1 MVNQR
6 LRRAGL
12 PVAVSAVVAAV
23 AVVGTILANGT
34 AGAETTT
41 PAAGPDRAA
50 VVKAAED
57 LAAKYAAKGGT
68 KRAAAAAAGTDELNF
83 GDLTGD
89 GKADLAA
96 IDSSG
101 TLWVYPGKAYVYSG
115 TGTRSKSLF
124 SARIKVG
131 TGWGK
136 FTSLVRHGDFNADG
150 LQDILTRDTQGRLF
164 FYAGTG
170 NPAAMFKKGT
180 QAGTGWGGFTSI
192 AGGGDLSGDGRD
204 DLLGQKKTGELV
216 LYYGTNNPAAP
227 FKAKGAVIGS
237 GWKGD
242 LLTSYGDWTADG
254 RTEWMFRNTA
264 GAVYQYDSKSGT
276 FPIGARTP
284 VFDAPD
290 GFILK
295 NMVGMGNLT
304 SDADSPY
311 GALPDLIW
319 QLTDGTLLLVAPD
332 TGDDFDIEIGTGWA
346 GYRIF

>member
-34 AGAETTT
+34 AGAETT
-41 PAAGPDRAA
+41 AAAAPGANRAA
-50 VVKAAED
+50 AVKAAGKAGDALD
-57 LAAKYAAKGGT
+57 LKKAN
-68 KRAAAAAAGTDELNF
+68 KRAATDELNF

-89 GKADLAA
+89 DKADLAA
-96 IDSSG
+96 IDKSG

-115 TGTRSKSLF
+115 SGTRSKSLF
-124 SARIKVG
+124 STRIKVG

-136 FTSLVRHGDFNADG
+136 FTSLVRHGDFNGDG
-150 LQDILTRDTQGRLF
+150 RQDILTRDTQGRLF

-192 AGGGDLSGDGRD
+192 AGSGDVTGDGRD
-204 DLLGQKKTGELV
+204 DLLGQKSNGELA
-216 LYYGTNNPAAP
+216 LYTGTNNPAAP
-227 FKAKGAVIGS
+227 FKPKGAVIGT

-242 LLTSYGDWTADG
+242 LLTSFGDWTDDG

-264 GAVYQYDSKSGT
+264 GAVYAYDSKSGS
-276 FPIGARTP
+276 FPIGTR
-284 VFDAPD
+284 
-290 GFILK
+290 
-295 NMVGMGNLT
+295 
-304 SDADSPY
+304 
-311 GALPDLIW
+311 
-319 QLTDGTLLLVAPD
+319 
-332 TGDDFDIEIGTGWA
+332 
-346 GYRIF
+346 